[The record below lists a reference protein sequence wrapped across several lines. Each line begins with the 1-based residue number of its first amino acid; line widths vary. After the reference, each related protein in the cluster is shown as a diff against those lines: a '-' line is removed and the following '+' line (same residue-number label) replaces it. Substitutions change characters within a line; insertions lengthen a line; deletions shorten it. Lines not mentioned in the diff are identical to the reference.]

1 METKRG
7 ERREF
12 KEKVVKRM
20 LRGRIQTLALWCLL
34 YREMI
39 TTKQREQLP
48 SVRTGITIGNKG
60 AKIIKGNVLIGKQNH
75 DQP

>member
-20 LRGRIQTLALWCLL
+20 LRGKIQKLALWCLL

-39 TTKQREQLP
+39 ATKQREQLP

-60 AKIIKGNVLIGKQNH
+60 AKTSKAMF
-75 DQP
+75 